1 MELDNRMKQLLREL
15 GRAINQAVTESDE
28 IAHAIAR
35 LKTHGYDVFLMLDAV
50 VGLNRRKP
58 NAPPSMTNQDRRF
71 LKSLKIRID
80 EESAEAAAEGRLTIT
95 PQDIKE
101 CNYEP
106 EESQPFVEIGLSLK
120 GVLMSIFIRQHKP
133 GKVKFSLRSKID
145 AIDVNK
151 FAAPFGGGGHAKAAG
166 LVSDGTFDEAS
177 QRIVQAA
184 EAHMRQNLAG
194 QG

>member
-50 VGLNRRKP
+50 VGLNRREP

-95 PQDIKE
+95 PQDIK
-101 CNYEP
+101 
-106 EESQPFVEIGLSLK
+106 FL
-120 GVLMSIFIRQHKP
+120 R
-133 GKVKFSLRSKID
+133 SLRISADDID
-145 AIDVNK
+145 D
-151 FAAPFGGGGHAKAAG
+151 
-166 LVSDGTFDEAS
+166 
-177 QRIVQAA
+177 
-184 EAHMRQNLAG
+184 
-194 QG
+194 